1 MISDRPELTL
11 PHREPFLWVS
21 RLMER
26 NDEGSEGIVEF
37 DVDEKL
43 DLFRGHFPGRPIFPG
58 VIQLEAGAQACMWVF
73 MGVLEG
79 GSIREGL
86 FVAVDSYKFK
96 RPVFPGDRL
105 RIHCKKLHLKAG
117 LHNWS
122 VEIKSADDSLLY
134 SKGVFWMKLGE
145 ALR

>member
-11 PHREPFLWVS
+11 PHRDPFLWVS

-26 NDEGSEGIVEF
+26 NETGEEGVVEF
-37 DVDEKL
+37 DVDAKL
-43 DLFRGHFPGRPIFPG
+43 DLFRGHFPDRPIFPG
-58 VIQLEAGAQACMWVF
+58 VLQLEAGAQACMWVF
-73 MGVLEG
+73 MGVLKG

-96 RPVFPGDRL
+96 YPVLPGDTL
-105 RIHCKKLHLKAG
+105 RIHCKKLRYKAG

-122 VEIKSADDSLLY
+122 VEMKSKDDSILY
-134 SKGVFWMKLGE
+134 SKGNFWMKLG
-145 ALR
+145 AAS